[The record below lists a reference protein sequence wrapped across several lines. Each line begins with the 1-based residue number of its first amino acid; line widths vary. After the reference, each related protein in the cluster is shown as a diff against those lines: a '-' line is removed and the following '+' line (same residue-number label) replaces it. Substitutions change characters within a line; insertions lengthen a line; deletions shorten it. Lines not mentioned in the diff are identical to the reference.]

1 MAWVN
6 VPRRWHTVTRQAR
19 VRMPG
24 DTLGEVVN
32 GLRRRYPQ
40 LIGWLDNGW
49 GALPGYVHL
58 FIGDV
63 DANILG
69 GSQARLTDDAE
80 IHVIIEMSGG

>member
-6 VPRRWHTVTRQAR
+6 VPRGWRAVTGHAR

-24 DTLGEVVN
+24 DTLGDVV
-32 GLRRRYPQ
+32 GELRRRYPP
-40 LIGWLDNGW
+40 LVGWLDNGL

-58 FIGDV
+58 FVGEA

-69 GSQARLTDDAE
+69 GLRARLTDDAE
-80 IHVIIEMSGG
+80 IHVVIEMSGG